1 MKTSAILV
9 PRFPVTTQS
18 RLAARLLCF
27 VTLMKPRVMAL
38 AVFTALV
45 GMTIAPSRVDPLLKF
60 VAIIAI
66 AVGAGA
72 AGVLNMWY
80 DADIDAVMTRTA
92 GRPIPRGKVSRTEAL
107 AFGLALAGGSV
118 VTPLSCCQRGGSWSA
133 CFRDLLLRRRVHDVA
148 KAPDATKHRYR
159 RRGGRPSAADRLGGV
174 HRTCRP
180 RTTHPVP
187 DHLPLDAASLL
198 GARAHSRRRI
208 CPRRR
213 PYTAG
218 RCWKKCDC
226 EANLRLQPSSAP
238 SFNTALGARVCR
250 WIYGTVA
257 AACGA
262 VLVVLA
268 AQVRRHHGINQPAAH
283 RLFAFSILYLFLL
296 FAALLASGTN
306 RLTTAFSERAPA
318 TVENSQATFPA
329 GQLQTTGGPFRIST
343 DGA

>member
-118 VTPLSCCQRGGSWSA
+118 VT
-133 CFRDLLLRRRVHDVA
+133 LLLVANAAAAGLLAFAIFFYVGVYTMWLKRQTPQNIVIGGAAGALPPLIGWAVSTGHVGLEPLILFLIIFLWTPPHFWALALTRVDEYARAGVPILPVA
-148 KAPDATKHRYR
+148 GRSATAKQIFVY
-159 RRGGRPSAADRLGGV
+159 
-174 HRTCRP
+174 
-180 RTTHPVP
+180 
-187 DHLPLDAASLL
+187 SLL
-198 GARAHSRRRI
+198 LLPVSI
-208 CPRRR
+208 LP
-213 PYTAG
+213 
-218 RCWKKCDC
+218 W
-226 EANLRLQPSSAP
+226 
-238 SFNTALGARVCR
+238 ALGFAGGF
-250 WIYGTVA
+250 YGTVA